1 MRNPARSRPAAC
13 RAVTRA
19 FTLVELLVVIGIIA
33 VLIGVLLPALSRA
46 RAQAN
51 NVKCL
56 SNLRQI
62 GLALV
67 NYTADSHGLICPSF
81 NMQGSTT
88 TGTNYT
94 ALGQAQAMDG
104 WPCILDRDGYMRS
117 NAQDQ
122 NNAGTAFY
130 CPDTYDQYG
139 MKYGQTGTNLGNAR
153 GYVEWP
159 MTFNAA
165 GGDSDPQVPTTMPDQ
180 GFKKVIRCSYWI
192 NSYNPIGGGLTAPAT
207 IASADLFY
215 TVSCQ
220 YGPDGTGA
228 YTREHRTASIRF
240 SSRLVVAADGVYMGR
255 QGSTQLTI
263 PSLVPQSNCRIGYR
277 HRGNRGANTAANACF
292 ADGHAEA
299 VQCDHFPQSKSAS
312 NPNAQAQNLGG
323 FTVYANPELVAW

>member
-1 MRNPARSRPAAC
+1 VQVLPASAPERVGVVDGWGMSPR
-13 RAVTRA
+13 RA

-33 VLIGVLLPALSRA
+33 LLIAVLLPALSGA

-67 NYTADSHGLICPSF
+67 NYTADNHGLICPSF

-117 NAQDQ
+117 NGQDQ
-122 NNAGTAFY
+122 NNAATAFY

-139 MKYGQTGTNLGNAR
+139 MQYGQTGTNLGNAR

-159 MTFNAA
+159 MMFNAA
-165 GGDSDPQVPTTMPDQ
+165 GGDSDPQIPTTMPDQ
-180 GFKKVIRCSYWI
+180 GFNKVIRCSYWI
-192 NSYNPIGGGLTAPAT
+192 NSYNPIGSALSAGTT

-220 YGPDGTGA
+220 YGPDSTGA
-228 YTREHRTASIRF
+228 YTTEHNTSAIRYA
-240 SSRLVVAADGVYMGR
+240 SRLIVAADGVYMGR
-255 QGSTQLTI
+255 QGATQLTATAT
-263 PSLVPQSNCRIGYR
+263 
-277 HRGNRGANTAANACF
+277 RGRTA
-292 ADGHAEA
+292 
-299 VQCDHFPQSKSAS
+299 
-312 NPNAQAQNLGG
+312 
-323 FTVYANPELVAW
+323 